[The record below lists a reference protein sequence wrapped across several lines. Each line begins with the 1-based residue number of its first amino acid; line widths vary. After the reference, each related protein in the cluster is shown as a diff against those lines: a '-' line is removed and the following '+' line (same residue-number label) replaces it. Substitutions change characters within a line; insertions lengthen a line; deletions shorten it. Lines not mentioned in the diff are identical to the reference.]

1 MSQERPVEERDTLP
15 IAVLKVASHEKHQR
29 LEAAFPW
36 ARAFSSRENYGRLLS
51 ALASLVRPADRAIDT
66 ALGNDESF
74 PYAGRRRRAEWI
86 ERDLQRLGLPGCG
99 LHPPPADFSFIDTR
113 AGAVGALYVLE
124 GSALGAQL
132 LSRELENRLGVT
144 PEAGGSYL
152 HAYGA
157 KTAESWREF
166 QSWVNQELSTP
177 DLLDSAVSASLLTF
191 DRFSQHLT
199 DLFDAR

>member
-1 MSQERPVEERDTLP
+1 M
-15 IAVLKVASHEKHQR
+15 
-29 LEAAFPW
+29 
-36 ARAFSSRENYGRLLS
+36 
-51 ALASLVRPADRAIDT
+51 
-66 ALGNDESF
+66 
-74 PYAGRRRRAEWI
+74 
-86 ERDLQRLGLPGCG
+86 
-99 LHPPPADFSFIDTR
+99 
-113 AGAVGALYVLE
+113 
-124 GSALGAQL
+124 